1 MLNELSDKLNAI
13 FKKIRGVGV
22 LREENITE
30 ALREV
35 RLALL
40 EADVHFK
47 VVKGFVDSVKE
58 KAIGQKVMES
68 LTPGQQMIKIVYD
81 ELAQLLGG
89 QQAKIPMS
97 SRPPTR
103 FMLVGLQGAGK
114 TTTAGKLALFYKKEG
129 KRVLLVPADPY
140 RPAAKSQLEFLGK
153 QIDVTVDSSDLNEPV
168 LIVANAI
175 KRAEREGFEL
185 VIIDTAGRL
194 QMDEAL
200 MMELQEIKKLAQPDE
215 ILMVADGMIGQ
226 EAVKVVEGF
235 HQRLGVTGIIL
246 TKMEG
251 DARGGALLSMKQVT
265 GMPVRFMGTG
275 EKLEM
280 LEFFYPDRMASRILG
295 MGDVL
300 SLIELAQENFDKSE
314 AENVARK
321 LQTNQFTLSDFKE
334 QIKQFKKLGSIEKVL
349 SMIPGAGQL
358 KLKGDMAMPEKE
370 FVRIE
375 AIIDSMTLKERDNPG
390 VINGSRRKRIAKGS
404 GTSVQEIN
412 KLLKQFMEAKKMMKT
427 LSGKGGARNL
437 WRSISSMKG

>member
-1 MLNELSDKLNAI
+1 MLNELTDKLNNI
-13 FKKIRGVGV
+13 FKKIRGTGI
-22 LREENITE
+22 LKEENINE

-40 EADVHFK
+40 EADVNFK
-47 VVKGFVDSVKE
+47 VVKSFIDSIRE

-81 ELAQLLGG
+81 ELALLLGG
-89 QQAKIPMS
+89 QQSKIPMS
-97 SRPPTR
+97 STPPTI

-114 TTTAGKLALFYKKEG
+114 TTTAGKLALYYKKEG
-129 KRVLLVPADPY
+129 KKVLLTPADPY
-140 RPAAKSQLEFLGK
+140 RPAAKNQLEVIGK
-153 QIDVTVDSSDLNEPV
+153 QIDVVVDSADQPDPL
-168 LIVANAI
+168 LIAKNAVT
-175 KRAEREGFEL
+175 RAEKQAFDL

-194 QMDEAL
+194 QIDEGL
-200 MMELQEIKKLAQPDE
+200 MEELQKMKELVKPHE

-226 EAVKVVEGF
+226 EAVRVAEGF
-235 HQRLGVTGIIL
+235 HQKLGLTGIIL
-246 TKMEG
+246 TKLEG

-265 GMPVRFMGTG
+265 GKPVRFIGTG

-280 LEFFYPDRMASRILG
+280 LEPFYPDRMASRILG

-300 SLIELAQENFDKSE
+300 SLIELAQESFDKKQ
-314 AENVARK
+314 AESVAQK

-334 QIKQFKKLGSIEKVL
+334 QIKQFKKLGSLDKVL

-375 AIIDSMTLKERDNPG
+375 AIIDSMTLKERENPG
-390 VINGSRRKRIAKGS
+390 LINGSRRKRIAKGS

-412 KLLKQFMEAKKMMKT
+412 KLLKQFMEARKMMKS
-427 LSGKGGARNL
+427 LASKGGVRNL

>member
-1 MLNELSDKLNAI
+1 MLNELSEKLNNI
-13 FKKIRGVGV
+13 FKKIRGVGI
-22 LREENITE
+22 LKEENINE

-40 EADVHFK
+40 EADVNFK
-47 VVKGFVDSVKE
+47 VVKGFIDSIKE

-68 LTPGQQMIKIVYD
+68 LSPGQQMIKIVYD
-81 ELAQLLGG
+81 ELSQLLGG

-97 SRPPTR
+97 SGPSRVL
-103 FMLVGLQGAGK
+103 MLVGLWGAGK

-140 RPAAKSQLEFLGK
+140 RPAAKSQLEVIGK
-153 QIDVTVDSSDLNEPV
+153 QIDVTVDSSDQNDP
-168 LIVANAI
+168 LIIVKNSVSRANKQNYDI
-175 KRAEREGFEL
+175 

-194 QMDEAL
+194 QIDEEL
-200 MMELQEIKKLAQPDE
+200 MEELKKMKEIVNPHE

-235 HQRLGVTGIIL
+235 HNKLGVTGIIL

-265 GMPVRFMGTG
+265 GKPVRFIGTG

-300 SLIELAQENFDKSE
+300 SLIELAQENFEKSKAEE
-314 AENVARK
+314 AARK
-321 LQTNQFTLSDFKE
+321 FQTNQFTLSDFKE

-358 KLKGDMAMPEKE
+358 KMKGNMAMPEKE

-375 AIIDSMTLKERDNPG
+375 AIIDSMTPKERENPG
-390 VINGSRRKRIAKGS
+390 LINGSRRKRIAKGS

-412 KLLKQFMEAKKMMKT
+412 
-427 LSGKGGARNL
+427 NY
-437 WRSISSMKG
+437 